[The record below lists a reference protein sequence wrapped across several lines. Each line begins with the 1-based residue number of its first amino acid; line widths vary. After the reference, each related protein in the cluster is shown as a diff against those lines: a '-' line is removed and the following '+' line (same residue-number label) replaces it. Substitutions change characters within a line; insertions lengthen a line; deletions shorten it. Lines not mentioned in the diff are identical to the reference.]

1 MQVKVDYENVR
12 ARAQEISNTI
22 AALNARKHVLINTS
36 NNLHNAWQGE
46 AADAFKV
53 KLDELI
59 KELNSAINE
68 MSNILREILAVAESI
83 KKADERLADS
93 LNNTSNADGRGGGF
107 SMGGFGAG
115 DGSGGCR

>member
-1 MQVKVDYENVR
+1 MRLQVNYENVR

-22 AALNARKHVLINTS
+22 ADLNAKKQVLINTS
-36 NNLHNAWQGE
+36 NNLHNAWHGE

-59 KELNSAINE
+59 KELDSAVKE
-68 MSNILREILAVAESI
+68 MTNILREILVVTDSI

-93 LNNTSNADGRGGGF
+93 LNNTSNANVRGGGGYGAYGRGGGG
-107 SMGGFGAG
+107 GGF
-115 DGSGGCR
+115 R

>member
-1 MQVKVDYENVR
+1 MRLKVNYENVR

-22 AALNARKHVLINTS
+22 ADLNAKKQVLINTS
-36 NNLHNAWQGE
+36 NNLQNAWHGE

-59 KELNSAINE
+59 KELDSAVKE
-68 MSNILREILAVAESI
+68 MANILREILVVAESI

-93 LNNTSNADGRGGGF
+93 LNNTSNANVRGGG
-107 SMGGFGAG
+107 GYGAF
-115 DGSGGCR
+115 GSGGGGGGFR

>member
-1 MQVKVDYENVR
+1 MRLQVDYENVR

-22 AALNARKHVLINTS
+22 ADLNARKQVLINTS
-36 NNLHNAWQGE
+36 NNLQNAWQGE

-59 KELNSAINE
+59 KELDSAVKE
-68 MSNILREILAVAESI
+68 MANILREILVVAESI

-93 LNNTSNADGRGGGF
+93 LDNANVRGGG
-107 SMGGFGAG
+107 GYGAF
-115 DGSGGCR
+115 GSGGGGGGFR

>member
-93 LNNTSNADGRGGGF
+93 LNNTSNAKVRGGG
-107 SMGGFGAG
+107 GYGAF
-115 DGSGGCR
+115 GSGGGGGGFR

>member
-1 MQVKVDYENVR
+1 MRLQVNYENVR

-22 AALNARKHVLINTS
+22 ADLNAKKQVLINTS
-36 NNLHNAWQGE
+36 NNLQNAWHGE

-59 KELNSAINE
+59 KELDSA
-68 MSNILREILAVAESI
+68 NILREILVVAESI

-93 LNNTSNADGRGGGF
+93 LNNTSNANVRGGG
-107 SMGGFGAG
+107 GYGAF
-115 DGSGGCR
+115 GSGGGGGGFR

>member
-1 MQVKVDYENVR
+1 MRLQVDYENVR
-12 ARAQEISNTI
+12 ARAQEIGDTI
-22 AALNARKHVLINTS
+22 ADLNSRKQVLINTS

-59 KELNSAINE
+59 KELDSAVKE
-68 MSNILREILAVAESI
+68 MANILREILVVAESI

-93 LNNTSNADGRGGGF
+93 LNNTSNAKVRGGG
-107 SMGGFGAG
+107 GYGAF
-115 DGSGGCR
+115 GSGGGGGGFR

>member
-53 KLDELI
+53 KLVELI
-59 KELNSAINE
+59 KELDSAIKE
-68 MSNILREILAVAESI
+68 MANILREILMVAESI

-93 LNNTSNADGRGGGF
+93 LNNTSNAKARGGG
-107 SMGGFGAG
+107 GYGAF
-115 DGSGGCR
+115 GSGGGGGGFR

>member
-1 MQVKVDYENVR
+1 MRLQVNYENVR

-22 AALNARKHVLINTS
+22 ADLNTRKQVLINIS

-46 AADAFKV
+46 AASAFKV

-59 KELNSAINE
+59 QELDSDIKEMI
-68 MSNILREILAVAESI
+68 NILREILAVAESI
-83 KKADERLADS
+83 RKADERLADS

-107 SMGGFGAG
+107 SMSGFRAGGGF
-115 DGSGGCR
+115 R

>member
-1 MQVKVDYENVR
+1 MRLQVDYENVQ

-22 AALNARKHVLINTS
+22 ADLNARKQVLINTS
-36 NNLHNAWQGE
+36 HNLHNAWQGE

-68 MSNILREILAVAESI
+68 MGSVLREILAVAESI

-107 SMGGFGAG
+107 SMGGFRAG
-115 DGSGGCR
+115 GGFR